1 MPFKALALLL
11 VLPALVACG
20 TTGKTLSGNNRQPD
34 DTLLALQ
41 QWLPALHTTNI
52 SPADQSP
59 ADASVNLQ
67 NPAQAQA
74 LALHQSPAIRS
85 ILASQGIA
93 DAAYRQATLIH
104 NPGFSASALQAE
116 DSGRWKT
123 EFAVNLGI
131 LDWLTLPMRRRLSG
145 AEHALARSQIL
156 QQLTDELGRV
166 RSAYYAA
173 VAARHI
179 SQQRQQTAEAARLN
193 AELAAQLR
201 EAGNLSELESLHYDD
216 VSARQHQAWR
226 QALAEA
232 DARLAELKRAL
243 GLTVSDVLAIPEQLP
258 DIADSV
264 FTADALQTLLQ
275 DTKQFAVLLRQTMAQ
290 RPEIRLLGDNQ
301 RGLEQQMRLQQQQ
314 LGISEFGLGLV
325 TEREPDGSRA
335 SGIELDLSLPVF
347 DRGQYQRAATQAQQ
361 EQLAADEAALQLA
374 IAYQLETSLNNL
386 LSLTRQATQLRD
398 EDIPRQQRMLEL
410 TLQQYNFMLTGPF
423 ELIEAKQQELDTV
436 LRYISILQRY
446 WQQHADLMQVTA
458 NTAETFVAGLDSSVQ
473 PSRSA
478 VAPTPQ
484 ATDTHQEHDHD

>member
-1 MPFKALALLL
+1 
-11 VLPALVACG
+11 
-20 TTGKTLSGNNRQPD
+20 
-34 DTLLALQ
+34 
-41 QWLPALHTTNI
+41 
-52 SPADQSP
+52 
-59 ADASVNLQ
+59 
-67 NPAQAQA
+67 
-74 LALHQSPAIRS
+74 
-85 ILASQGIA
+85 
-93 DAAYRQATLIH
+93 
-104 NPGFSASALQAE
+104 
-116 DSGRWKT
+116 
-123 EFAVNLGI
+123 
-131 LDWLTLPMRRRLSG
+131 
-145 AEHALARSQIL
+145 
-156 QQLTDELGRV
+156 
-166 RSAYYAA
+166 
-173 VAARHI
+173 
-179 SQQRQQTAEAARLN
+179 
-193 AELAAQLR
+193 
-201 EAGNLSELESLHYDD
+201 
-216 VSARQHQAWR
+216 
-226 QALAEA
+226 
-232 DARLAELKRAL
+232 
-243 GLTVSDVLAIPEQLP
+243 
-258 DIADSV
+258 
-264 FTADALQTLLQ
+264 
-275 DTKQFAVLLRQTMAQ
+275 
-290 RPEIRLLGDNQ
+290 
-301 RGLEQQMRLQQQQ
+301 MRLQQQQ